1 MKPFTGS
8 NEGKTLNVTL
18 SSPLRHEI
26 EIVSVPH
33 VRFWD
38 DFAVVDL
45 KTKGELFVQPWLFWK
60 PDGVQVCSFGKVF
73 CKYECVCLRTWK

>member
-26 EIVSVPH
+26 EIVSVPQ
-33 VRFWD
+33 VRLRD
-38 DFAVVDL
+38 DVAVVDL
-45 KTKGELFVQPWLFWK
+45 KTKGRA
-60 PDGVQVCSFGKVF
+60 VCTAVIVL
-73 CKYECVCLRTWK
+73 EA